1 MTTSTTIIDCDPG
14 NDDAIALLLAMA
26 SPEVAL
32 AAITVVAGNVGIEHT
47 ATNALEI
54 VELAG
59 REVPVFA
66 GAARPLL
73 HKLVT
78 AAHIHGA
85 TGMQGLAL
93 PKPRRGL
100 GAVNAVDHIRATLR
114 AAPPR
119 SVTLCAVGPLTN
131 LALALA
137 TEPTIAAGIARIVL
151 MGGGIALGNT
161 TPAAEFNIYVDPHA
175 AQIIF
180 GSGVPIVMVP
190 IDCTHQALA
199 TKPRVAAIRALGTP
213 PAHAVADLME
223 AYTPREKFN
232 YQGSPVHDACA
243 VAYLIRPEL
252 MSGRECRVE
261 IDISEGPSRGRTVVD
276 WWGKRDDANALVL
289 DRIDADGF
297 FALLTERLAR
307 Y

>member
-1 MTTSTTIIDCDPG
+1 MTTIIDCDPG
-14 NDDAIALLLAMA
+14 NDDAIALLLALA
-26 SPEVAL
+26 SPEIAL
-32 AAITVVAGNVGIEHT
+32 SAITVVAGNVGIERT
-47 ATNALEI
+47 VINALEI

-59 REVPVFA
+59 RDVPVFA
-66 GAARPLL
+66 GATRPLVNT
-73 HKLVT
+73 LVT

-85 TGMQGLAL
+85 TGMQGLVL
-93 PKPRRGL
+93 PRPRQ
-100 GAVNAVDHIRATLR
+100 AASPVHAVDHIRAALR
-114 AAPPR
+114 AAAPR

-137 TEPTIAAGIARIVL
+137 VEPTIVAGIARIVL

-175 AQIIF
+175 AHIVF
-180 GSGVPIVMVP
+180 GAGVPIVMLP

-199 TKPRVAAIRALGTP
+199 TKPRVAAIRALDNP

-232 YQGSPVHDACA
+232 YEGSPVHDACA
-243 VAYLIRPEL
+243 VAYLIKPEL
-252 MSGRECRVE
+252 MSGRECRVA
-261 IDISEGPSRGRTVVD
+261 IDTTDGPSRGRTIVD
-276 WWGKRDDANALVL
+276 WWGAREGANALVL
-289 DRIDADGF
+289 DRIDAEGF

>member
-1 MTTSTTIIDCDPG
+1 MTTIIDCDPG

-26 SPEVAL
+26 SPEIAL
-32 AAITVVAGNVGIEHT
+32 SAITVVAGNVGIERT
-47 ATNALEI
+47 AINALEI
-54 VELAG
+54 VELAD

-66 GAARPLL
+66 GASRPLL

-78 AAHIHGA
+78 APHIHGA

-93 PKPRRGL
+93 PKPRHGL
-100 GAVNAVDHIRATLR
+100 SPVNAVDHIRATLR
-114 AAPPR
+114 AAAPR

-137 TEPTIAAGIARIVL
+137 VEPTIVAGIARIVL

-175 AQIIF
+175 ARIVF
-180 GSGVPIVMVP
+180 GAGAPIVMVP

-199 TKPRVAAIRALGTP
+199 TRRRVAAIRALDNP

-223 AYTPREKFN
+223 AYTPREKFD

-243 VAYLIRPEL
+243 VAYLIKPEL
-252 MSGRECRVE
+252 MSGRECRVV
-261 IDISEGPSRGRTVVD
+261 IDTTDGPSRGRTVVD
-276 WWGKRDDANALVL
+276 WWGARDGANALVL